1 MSGFFFHSSTGP
13 IHRLYH
19 LPARPPVTITPSVIP
34 IPCMYV
40 CMSVCFLVLLL
51 NHPTGLC
58 QCSPQKSLI
67 LPPQMLCL
75 PYDRAHHPSPITHHS
90 FTSIPTPSMRQ
101 SLNTY
106 TPRPP
111 LSLPILVCVAPTV
124 SICMMCMCPCHYV
137 SSSVVMSLKSRV
149 DHTFATP
156 AIFIFSGVFFFFFF
170 FFLSS
175 K

>member
-1 MSGFFFHSSTGP
+1 MSDFFFHSSTGP

-67 LPPQMLCL
+67 LPPQILCL
-75 PYDRAHHPSPITHHS
+75 PYDRAHHPSPITHHPS
-90 FTSIPTPSMRQ
+90 LIHINPDSQYATITQYLHPTSA
-101 SLNTY
+101 SLSPY
-106 TPRPP
+106 P
-111 LSLPILVCVAPTV
+111 
-124 SICMMCMCPCHYV
+124 CMCCTYCFYLYDVYV
-137 SSSVVMSLKSRV
+137 SMSLRV
-149 DHTFATP
+149 YLCCDVTQ
-156 AIFIFSGVFFFFFF
+156 
-170 FFLSS
+170 